1 MSDPAFD
8 VLADAVERAAHRY
21 RHADA
26 QQVDQARA
34 KAELVAICDVLATSE
49 RCRPEPDPVPD
60 GLVERT
66 LDEIRDHIA
75 ERRSPA
81 PCDCPCHSSDRWAG
95 GHTPSCWL
103 RQRTTEGKTHA

>member
-49 RCRPEPDPVPD
+49 RCRPEPDPVPSR
-60 GLVERT
+60 LVERT
-66 LDEIRDHIA
+66 LESIRDHIA
-75 ERRSPA
+75 QRRTPEL
-81 PCDCPCHSSDRWAG
+81 CDCACHSGIAG
-95 GHTPSCWL
+95 RHTPICWL
-103 RQRTTEGKTHA
+103 RRHTTEGKTRV